1 MDKIKITNL
10 EVFCHHGVYK
20 EENVLGQKF
29 LVSVELWAPLSAASK
44 KDDIQQSVNYGQVCH
59 FIKEEMEK
67 QTYKLIETLTEKLA
81 EAILIHF
88 PLVEKIKIEVKKPWA
103 PILLPIETVAVEM
116 ERMWHVAYLSLGSN
130 LGEKESNL
138 NTAIDLLR
146 ENPKCKVTKVSDYI
160 QTEPVGGVEQD
171 DFLNCA
177 LELKTLLTPIELLDY
192 IGEIE
197 QKLQRVRTI
206 HWGPRTIDLDILLYD
221 QEVVYNKRL
230 IIPHQQMAFRG
241 FVLEPMC
248 SIAPE
253 VKHPLSGKTIYQM
266 YQEYLIQD

>member
-29 LVSVELWAPLSAASK
+29 LVSVELYAQLSAAAK
-44 KDDIQQSVNYGQVCH
+44 KDDILQSVNYGQVCH

-67 QTYKLIETLTEKLA
+67 NTYKLIETLTEKLA

-116 ERMWHVAYLSLGSN
+116 ERKWHLVYLSLGSN
-130 LGEKESNL
+130 LGDKESNL
-138 NTAIDLLR
+138 NVAIDMLR
-146 ENPKCKVTKVSDYI
+146 TNPRCKVTKVSNYI
-160 QTEPVGGVEQD
+160 QTEPVGGVEQG

-177 LELKTLLTPIELLDY
+177 LELKTLLSPEELLDY
-192 IGEIE
+192 IGKIE
-197 QKLQRVRTI
+197 QKLMRIRTI

-221 QEVVYNKRL
+221 YEVIYSERL
-230 IIPHQQMAFRG
+230 IIPHPQMQYRG

-248 SIAPE
+248 TIAPE
-253 VKHPLSGKTIYQM
+253 VKHPVFGKTMYQL
-266 YQEYLIQD
+266 YQEYLKQ